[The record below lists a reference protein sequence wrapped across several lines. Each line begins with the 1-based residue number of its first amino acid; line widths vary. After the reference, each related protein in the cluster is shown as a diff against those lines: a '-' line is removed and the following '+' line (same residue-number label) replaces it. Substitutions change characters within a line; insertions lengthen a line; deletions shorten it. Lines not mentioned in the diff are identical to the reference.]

1 MKLLVFSAKDFEI
14 PFLKKANTKGLE
26 MILSPDRLTTNTA
39 MKALGFDAIS
49 IFSADD
55 ASTNVLEKL
64 HDFGV
69 KYISLRS
76 TGYDNVHLKTA
87 RKFNIKVANSPA
99 YSPHAIAEHAIAL
112 LLTLNRNIV
121 HANNQM
127 KSQDFTLSNL
137 VGFDLFKKK
146 VGILGTG
153 AIGSVI
159 ARILHGFGCEIYAN
173 DISPNQAL
181 AEELQ
186 LTYLSKKEL
195 QKKCDILMISL
206 PLTSETHHLIDDTVI
221 SGMKD
226 GACIINIA
234 RGAIVDTPSVLQALN
249 SGKLGGYASDVYEKE
264 GGIYFYNR
272 IGDNLKD
279 DLLLDLLN
287 HPKVLLTPHQAFATR
302 EALEKI
308 AETTFYNLNCW
319 RQQKSSEFEL

>member
-1 MKLLVFSAKDFEI
+1 M
-14 PFLKKANTKGLE
+14 
-26 MILSPDRLTTNTA
+26 
-39 MKALGFDAIS
+39 
-49 IFSADD
+49 
-55 ASTNVLEKL
+55 
-64 HDFGV
+64 
-69 KYISLRS
+69 
-76 TGYDNVHLKTA
+76 
-87 RKFNIKVANSPA
+87 
-99 YSPHAIAEHAIAL
+99 
-112 LLTLNRNIV
+112 
-121 HANNQM
+121 
-127 KSQDFTLSNL
+127 
-137 VGFDLFKKK
+137 
-146 VGILGTG
+146 
-153 AIGSVI
+153 I

-195 QKKCDILMISL
+195 QKKCDIIIISL
-206 PLTSETHHLIDDTVI
+206 PLTSETHHLIDETVI

-234 RGAIVDTPSVLQALN
+234 RGAIVDTPAVLQALN